1 MPGLTVAVTGPTGD
15 LGRAFIR
22 ALERSREVER
32 IVGMARRPFDPVA
45 HGWKRTEYRRGDV
58 LDRAS
63 VETLVDGADVVVH
76 LAFIVVK
83 ASAET
88 RHINV
93 EGSRTVFEATVA
105 AGAKRLVY
113 ASSVA
118 AYGFAEVD
126 GLLTEDLPA
135 LGQARHPYSAH
146 KAEVEAALAD
156 ALAGGETE
164 AWVLRPSIV
173 AGPDAPT
180 FVEQVRWPD
189 RLPGPL
195 GTFAGAVA
203 VLPDAGVPFQL
214 VHHDDVATALRAGVL
229 GRGEPGAYNIAAD
242 GELTVRDLAA
252 ALGYHTVPMPR
263 LAVEAASEV
272 VARLP
277 FLPEEAAWVEALRRP
292 VLMDTSKARRLL
304 KWRPRYDAIQTLQL
318 TVSGQ
323 SR

>member
-1 MPGLTVAVTGPTGD
+1 MAGLTVAVTGPTGD

-32 IVGMARRPFDPVA
+32 IVGMGRRPFDPAA

-63 VETLVDGADVVVH
+63 VETLVEGADVVVH

-93 EGSRTVFEATVA
+93 EGSRNVFEAAVA
-105 AGAKRLVY
+105 AGAQRLVY

-135 LGQARHPYSAH
+135 LGHARHPYSAH
-146 KAEVEAALAD
+146 KAEVEAVLAD
-156 ALAGGETE
+156 ALAAGETD
-164 AWVLRPSIV
+164 AWVLRACIV
-173 AGPDAPT
+173 AGPDAAT
-180 FVEQVRWPD
+180 FVEQARWPD

-195 GTFAGAVA
+195 GTLAGAVA

-242 GELTVRDLAA
+242 GEVTMRDLAR
-252 ALGYHTVPMPR
+252 ALGYHTIPMPR

-277 FLPEEAAWVEALRRP
+277 FLPEEAAWIEALRRP

-304 KWRPRYDAIQTLQL
+304 KWRPRYDAMQTLEL
-318 TVSGQ
+318 TVNAR

>member
-22 ALERSREVER
+22 TLERLRDVER
-32 IVGMARRPFDPVA
+32 IIGMARRPFDPAA

-63 VETLVDGADVVVH
+63 VETLVDDADVVVH

-93 EGSRTVFEATVA
+93 EGSRNVFEATAA
-105 AGAKRLVY
+105 AGARRLVY

-118 AYGFAEVD
+118 AYGFADVD

-135 LGQARHPYSAH
+135 LGHARHPYSAH

-156 ALAGGETE
+156 AIAGSETD
-164 AWVLRPSIV
+164 AWVLRPCIV

-180 FVEQVRWPD
+180 FVEQARWPD

-195 GTFAGAVA
+195 GTLAGAVA

-214 VHHDDVATALRAGVL
+214 VHHDDVASALRAGVL
-229 GRGEPGAYNIAAD
+229 GRGEPGAYNIAAP
-242 GELTVRDLAA
+242 GEVTVRDLAR
-252 ALGYHTVPMPR
+252 ALGYHTIPMPR

-277 FLPEEAAWVEALRRP
+277 FLPEEAAWVEAMRRP

-304 KWRPRYDAIQTLQL
+304 KWRPRYDASETLQL
-318 TVSGQ
+318 TVNA
-323 SR
+323 RPR